1 MIPMRDGAR
10 LETNI
15 FSPKNASKPLPFLFV
30 RTPYGI
36 PEDEGFLAPHG
47 PHAALIE
54 EGYIWVLQNVRGRL
68 KSEGSFV
75 MMRPP
80 RAKGDPKAI
89 DESTDAFDTIEWLL
103 KNVPNNSGRAGMLGG
118 SYDAWTAVMASLDP
132 HPALKA
138 IIEEASPADMF
149 IGDDFHH
156 NGAFRLSYGF
166 EYAAFLETDTTK
178 NTHFKFGRLDTF
190 DWYLDLGP
198 LSNANARHFHGKI
211 PTWNDFVAHPNR
223 DAFWEKQAVAEHH
236 TDATVPTLNVAGW
249 WDQEDLYGPQKIY
262 ETLERTDK
270 DSQNY
275 IVIGPWNHG
284 GWGDTGRRLGP
295 IDFGSDTGTHY
306 RRTIAAPWLAHFL
319 HEKGKLERPEATVF
333 ETGSNR
339 WRTFEKWPPEAGV
352 TNKRLY
358 FRAGRALSFEPP
370 RDAGSAAADSY
381 ISDPA
386 SPVPYVRRPIAPTYQ
401 GSEWPVWLVQD
412 QRFVDRRPDVLSFQT
427 EVLDA
432 DVTVAGSIVAELYA
446 ATSGTDSDWIV
457 KLIDVYPEGDP
468 PAPPKDAPEGS
479 PAPPDLRG
487 YQLMIA
493 NEVLRGRFRDSFA
506 KPEPIPRDKIVKYAI
521 DLHTSSHVFRKG
533 HRIMVQVQSTW
544 FPLIDRNPQR
554 YVENIFLAT
563 EADFVK
569 ATQRIA
575 RSREA
580 PSAIVLPVLA
590 SSP

>member
-1 MIPMRDGAR
+1 MATASAAPAPKPSAFTLTRAMIPMRDGAR

-15 FSPKNASKPLPFLFV
+15 FAPKNASKPLPFLFI
-30 RTPYGI
+30 RTPYGV
-36 PEDEGFLAPHG
+36 PEDERFLAPDG
-47 PHAALIE
+47 YHAALLAD
-54 EGYIWVLQNVRGRL
+54 GYIWVLQNVRGRL
-68 KSEGSFV
+68 GSEGSFV

-80 RAKGDPKAI
+80 REKGDLKAI
-89 DESTDAFDTIEWLL
+89 DESTDAYDSIEWLL
-103 KNVPNNSGRAGMLGG
+103 KNVPNHNGRAGMMGG

-149 IGDDFHH
+149 LGDDFHH

-166 EYAAFLETDTTK
+166 EYAAFLETDTKK
-178 NTHFKFGRLDTF
+178 NTHFKFDRHDTF

-198 LSNANARHFHGKI
+198 LSNVNARYFFGKI
-211 PTWNDFVAHPNR
+211 PTWNDFV
-223 DAFWEKQAVAEHH
+223 
-236 TDATVPTLNVAGW
+236 TLNVAGW
-249 WDQEDLYGPQKIY
+249 WDQEDFYGPQKIY
-262 ETLERTDK
+262 ATLEKTDK

-306 RRTIAAPWLAHFL
+306 RNSIAAPWLAHFL
-319 HEKGKLERPEATVF
+319 HDKGKLDRPEAAVF

-339 WRTFEKWPPEAGV
+339 WRTFESWPPAAGV
-352 TNKRLY
+352 TKKRLY
-358 FRAGRALSFEPP
+358 FRGGRALSFDPP
-370 RDAGSAAADSY
+370 QETGAAAADSY
-381 ISDPA
+381 LSDPA
-386 SPVPYVRRPIAPTYQ
+386 TPVPYVRRPIAPTYQ

-468 PAPPKDAPEGS
+468 PAPPKDAPEGT

-487 YQLMIA
+487 YELIIA
-493 NEVLRGRFRDSFA
+493 SEVLRGRFRNSFA
-506 KPEPIPRDKIVKYAI
+506 KPEPVPRDKFVKYSI
-521 DLHTSSHVFRKG
+521 DLHTNAHVFLKG
-533 HRIMVQVQSTW
+533 HRIMVQVQSSW

-554 YVENIFLAT
+554 FVENIFLAK

-580 PSAIVLPVLA
+580 PSAIVLPVLT
-590 SSP
+590 SSL